1 MTIAKGSKITFS
13 DLIDFALNKVMSI
26 CTNID
31 KSVSDY
37 FINGNVDVFYNNGKV
52 NITNT
57 LNYTIS
63 TVSSATVKQ
72 ELIDFMS
79 ARGCYSVSNE
89 IVSAKTLLNFS
100 GNFSSFVAIHVRNG
114 IRRGQLVIF
123 YVSSS
128 DTTSFPVSI
137 GHGIKGQT
145 DLDKNQLTLCLA
157 DLITSIKS
165 GPKIQNLTSSFAF
178 NCSSSSSSS
187 SSSCSTSS
195 SSSSCCT
202 SIFIAYMKI

>member
-52 NITNT
+52 NMTNT

-72 ELIDFMS
+72 ELIDFQVLENS
-79 ARGCYSVSNE
+79 Y
-89 IVSAKTLLNFS
+89 LL
-100 GNFSSFVAIHVRNG
+100 
-114 IRRGQLVIF
+114 
-123 YVSSS
+123 
-128 DTTSFPVSI
+128 
-137 GHGIKGQT
+137 
-145 DLDKNQLTLCLA
+145 
-157 DLITSIKS
+157 
-165 GPKIQNLTSSFAF
+165 
-178 NCSSSSSSS
+178 
-187 SSSCSTSS
+187 
-195 SSSSCCT
+195 
-202 SIFIAYMKI
+202 